1 VELLSVH
8 RLLIT
13 RKATANVNSTIKLLF
28 HGERLPEESW
38 GSVLLE
44 ALHAF
49 CSLMCLATNETPDE
63 RLLRLSRK
71 AMFGPALPSWLLSPG
86 TVLLRRFVRNKGEPL
101 CDPV

>member
-1 VELLSVH
+1 MELLSVH

-13 RKATANVNSTIKLLF
+13 RKATANVNSTIKHLF